1 MNVLQT
7 IVFGIVSASYLVVAT
22 LGFALVSRVDKFLN
36 IAHAEFIS
44 MGAFITWELN
54 SNSGWPLPAAGLV
67 AILAISL
74 LALVV
79 SRLVYWPIR
88 RAGPVVLLI
97 SSVGV
102 VYLLHGATETIVKPG
117 AYTLNL
123 GSQRLMSVAGLFKIS
138 GYQVLTIAIAAVS
151 IGGLYLLLSR
161 TRLGLRLRALA
172 SDESL
177 AMGRS
182 IDVKRN
188 SAAMWLIAG
197 GLAGLAGVL
206 LGIQGAITT
215 DLAFG
220 QILLILSVSI
230 LAGLGSIYGVVVA
243 ALIIGIATQ
252 LSTLVIPAGYQ
263 ETIAFAAVIIT
274 LAIRPEGLSGAG
286 LTRRE
291 A

>member
-7 IVFGIVSASYLVVAT
+7 IVFGVVSASYLVVAT

-44 MGAFITWELN
+44 MGAFITWDLN
-54 SNSGWPLPAAGLV
+54 VNAGWSLPAAAVV
-67 AILAISL
+67 AIVAVAV

-79 SRLVYWPIR
+79 SRLVYWPMR

-97 SSVGV
+97 SSVGI
-102 VYLLHGATETIVKPG
+102 VYVLHGLTETFVKPG
-117 AYTLNL
+117 AYTFRL
-123 GSQRLMSVAGLFKIS
+123 GSQNLMSVAGAFRIS
-138 GYQVLTIAIAAVS
+138 GYQILTIAVAAVS
-151 IGGLYLLLSR
+151 VAGLYLLLSK
-161 TRLGLRLRALA
+161 TQLGLRLRALA

-188 SAAMWLIAG
+188 SAAMWLVAG

-206 LGIQGAITT
+206 LGIQGSITT
-215 DLAFG
+215 DLAFD

-230 LAGLGSIYGVVVA
+230 LAGLGSIYGVVIA